1 MITTSLFLA
10 VGPSLDLFI
19 SSLFYHGNSQFFLQ
33 SYDFLSKIFREGL
46 LPLLIIYI
54 LILPIAGF
62 YLKIENI
69 YFGYKFNIKE
79 IIFIWSSQ
87 IFTILFFVNLIL
99 KNLWGRARPG
109 DVLQLGGKDVFTP
122 WYELSNACN
131 TNCSF
136 VSGDASV
143 GFSIIILYLIT
154 KKILFFYLSIAF
166 GLILGFIRI
175 IAGGHFLSDVLL
187 AGTCIIIL
195 NLILFSFYKKY
206 YDN

>member
-1 MITTSLFLA
+1 M
-10 VGPSLDLFI
+10 
-19 SSLFYHGNSQFFLQ
+19 
-33 SYDFLSKIFREGL
+33 
-46 LPLLIIYI
+46 
-54 LILPIAGF
+54 
-62 YLKIENI
+62 
-69 YFGYKFNIKE
+69 
-79 IIFIWSSQ
+79 
-87 IFTILFFVNLIL
+87 
-99 KNLWGRARPG
+99 
-109 DVLQLGGKDVFTP
+109 QLGGKDVFTP